1 MLRQPSHAQTGI
13 APSASPRPTSLAMI
27 IGMLP
32 MALGLGEGGE
42 QNAPLGRAV
51 IGGLVVATI
60 ATLFFVPTVF
70 SFVHRHGRVA
80 GAPKEKT
87 DGSSGAGHRVEQDR
101 VSCNLNTASEEELGA
116 LPALGPDLVRALV
129 EARPF
134 QSWEDLKELAG
145 FEGKTI
151 AALKHGGAYIGW
163 ESAGPN

>member
-1 MLRQPSHAQTGI
+1 MNGKPKSEPKIDEEVEETFPASDPPSYI
-13 APSASPRPTSLAMI
+13 
-27 IGMLP
+27 
-32 MALGLGEGGE
+32 
-42 QNAPLGRAV
+42 
-51 IGGLVVATI
+51 
-60 ATLFFVPTVF
+60 
-70 SFVHRHGRVA
+70 
-80 GAPKEKT
+80 
-87 DGSSGAGHRVEQDR
+87 
-101 VSCNLNTASEEELGA
+101 NTASEEELGA

>member
-1 MLRQPSHAQTGI
+1 MNGKPKSEPKIDEEVEDTFPASDPPSSMGSTA
-13 APSASPRPTSLAMI
+13 
-27 IGMLP
+27 
-32 MALGLGEGGE
+32 
-42 QNAPLGRAV
+42 
-51 IGGLVVATI
+51 
-60 ATLFFVPTVF
+60 
-70 SFVHRHGRVA
+70 VA

-163 ESAGPN
+163 ESAGPQ